1 MKSLKYII
9 LSVIAVAL
17 STSCEKNYPVSF
29 NPEDTFVSFEVSS
42 ASLEENATEAIRIP
56 IILAGV
62 PGGTSVTATVGVS
75 TEGIAAP
82 AVEGEDFRILNKE
95 ISFTDGYGT
104 EYVEIVPIDNNNFEG
119 NKSFILTI
127 ESVTPELSMESVQ
140 NTVTITLNDD
150 EHPLAYLFG
159 NWAFTGVDPRSGT
172 MVSSSCVI
180 GASGESVDEIA
191 IDYGTPNPIYAR
203 VEEVNGYTYIRFY
216 PYQDLGVIS
225 GYTCRFCWT
234 EIDLTSEYPISYDPT
249 REVVAI
255 YDEASQNI
263 IFEEDGF
270 GLFAFDG
277 DSYYSFFELWL
288 QGTVSLVR
296 Q

>member
-9 LSVIAVAL
+9 LSAIAVVL
-17 STSCEKNYPVSF
+17 STSCEKNYPESF
-29 NPEDTFVSFEVSS
+29 NPEDTFVSFDVST
-42 ASLEENATEAIRIP
+42 ATLKENATEAVRIP
-56 IILAGV
+56 IMLAGV
-62 PGGTSVTATVGVS
+62 PGGVNVTATVGVS
-75 TEGIAAP
+75 TEGIASP
-82 AVEGEDFRILNKE
+82 AVEGTDFEIVNKE
-95 ISFTDGYGT
+95 ISFTEGYGT

-159 NWAFTGVDPRSGT
+159 NWAFTGVDPTSGT

-225 GYTCRFCWT
+225 GYTCRFCWSEVDMNAGT
-234 EIDLTSEYPISYDPT
+234 FGYDLT

>member
-104 EYVEIVPIDNNNFEG
+104 EYVEIVPIDNSTNDG

-140 NTVTITLNDD
+140 NTVTITLIDD

-159 NWAFTGVDPRSGT
+159 NWAFTGVDPISGPVT
-172 MVSSSCVI
+172 STCVI

-191 IDYGTPNPIYAR
+191 IDYGTPNPIYAK
-203 VEEVNGYTYIRFY
+203 VEKVNGYTYIRFY
-216 PYQDLGVIS
+216 PFQDLGVIS
-225 GYTCRFCWT
+225 GYTCRFCWA
-234 EIDLTSEYPISYDPT
+234 EVDLNSGTFDYDPT